1 MDTNLIGN
9 FLAIGAAITSA
20 LLQTM
25 WKNSTMSLD
34 NNQRNMLT
42 SLVGVCN
49 ICIGWPLIVLLH
61 YTGEE
66 SLNFLR
72 HLTIQDLSDSFYIWS
87 NFLYAAVLGISETF
101 LMCQDG
107 VPLRFMQS
115 KKNNRKFSFL
125 KINLSSFFES
135 QFNDLKIKKSTS

>member
-25 WKNSTMSLD
+25 WKNSKINLD
-34 NNQRNMLT
+34 NNQLTMLT

-49 ICIGWPLIVLLH
+49 ICIGWPLILLLH

-72 HLTIQDLSDSFYIWS
+72 HLTIQDLSESFYIWS
-87 NFLYAAVLGISETF
+87 NFLYAGVLGISKIV
-101 LMCQDG
+101 LM
-107 VPLRFMQS
+107 
-115 KKNNRKFSFL
+115 
-125 KINLSSFFES
+125 I
-135 QFNDLKIKKSTS
+135 